1 MAWTDKRVSL
11 LKRLWKKG
19 LSASH
24 IADELGE
31 GATRNAIIGKAHRL
45 GLSSRPSPVKGK
57 PAPKKA
63 KKAPAVAKKAKP
75 TPKPEVPAEPEKIT
89 ILNLTDRTCKWPLG
103 HPGEDDFHFCGETS
117 VAGEPYCAHHCALAY
132 QAPQPRRDRRRPT
145 GPAR

>member
-11 LKRLWKKG
+11 LKKLWKKG
-19 LSASH
+19 LSASN

-45 GLSSRPSPVKGK
+45 GLSSRPTPAKDTAPAKK
-57 PAPKKA
+57 PKKAAAPKKP
-63 KKAPAVAKKAKP
+63 KAA
-75 TPKPEVPAEPEKIT
+75 PKPEVPVEPELIT
-89 ILNLTDRTCKWPLG
+89 ILNLTDRMCKWPLG
-103 HPGEDDFHFCGETS
+103 HPGEDDFHFCGTKS
-117 VAGEPYCAHHCALAY
+117 VVGEPYCPHHCALAY